1 MHGNGVDQYC
11 DRFGSF
17 SVEDAYNNR
26 KSGVGDSRAWYD
38 TDSEEIESVVEAA
51 RMGYGMR
58 NKESGIRTRAACL
71 MKRSLTRSFLC
82 RACVKQRERV
92 MSWLLFLEMVAMG
105 GLIRRNLFNLI
116 LIMLRNQSK
125 QMRRSS

>member
-1 MHGNGVDQYC
+1 MVMVWISTVIT
-11 DRFGSF
+11 RFGRF

-38 TDSEEIESVVEAA
+38 TDSGEIESVVEAA

-71 MKRSLTRSFLC
+71 MKRSLTTSFLW

-105 GLIRRNLFNLI
+105 GLIRRN
-116 LIMLRNQSK
+116 
-125 QMRRSS
+125 